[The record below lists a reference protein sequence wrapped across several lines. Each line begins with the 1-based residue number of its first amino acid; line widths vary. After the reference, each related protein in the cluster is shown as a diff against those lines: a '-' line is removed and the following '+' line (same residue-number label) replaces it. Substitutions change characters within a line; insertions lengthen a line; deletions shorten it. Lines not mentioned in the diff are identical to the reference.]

1 MEKITIA
8 KRPKCDEWCKLS
20 NRFDAPWKGG

>member
-8 KRPKCDEWCKLS
+8 KRPKCDEQCKLS
-20 NRFDAPWKGG
+20 IWFDALWKGG